1 MSIRMDCNYN
11 PFEWTSISLH
21 SLIHTKVE
29 QNHISKTLEHLLIG
43 VIIIAAMIFASTYL
57 IPVSWAF
64 LFACLLY
71 PVCYYL
77 ESKGLNRTITSIV
90 VTLGF
95 CVAMFFILY
104 FLITQALA
112 IIKTNDNVVHK
123 IKDGIEST
131 LINIQDK
138 SGFSFYEPHT
148 LKESLSNV
156 FKNGIGVIS
165 NQISSVGANIITLAL
180 TPVFLFFLLNLRGQI
195 KEFLFKNYK
204 GSDFETAQVFVT
216 KSLTA
221 VKNYLWGTMILTF
234 VTAIMTYIILMLFG
248 IKSAI
253 FFSIFLAVLNI
264 IPYVGNLVAYIG
276 ILSFVWITKDSNALV
291 IYVGLSLYFS
301 NMIQENILRPKLVG
315 DKMEINAFLVL
326 SSVMIG
332 AIIWGVS
339 GMVLFVPFL
348 GIAKALVESNPE
360 WEKYAIL
367 FASEETDPNIRLKI
381 FTRTI
386 FQKKAKTIQPNET
399 IL

>member
-1 MSIRMDCNYN
+1 M
-11 PFEWTSISLH
+11 
-21 SLIHTKVE
+21 E
-29 QNHISKTLEHLLIG
+29 QIKNSNLLQNLLIG
-43 VIIIAAMIFASTYL
+43 VIIVATMIFASPYL

-71 PVCYYL
+71 PVCSYL
-77 ESKGLNRTITSIV
+77 EGKGLNRTITSIV
-90 VTLGF
+90 VTFGF
-95 CVAMFFILY
+95 CIVMFFILY

-112 IIKTNDNVVHK
+112 IIKTNDNVLHK

-131 LINIQDK
+131 VINFQNK
-138 SGFSFYEPHT
+138 TGLSFYEPHS
-148 LKESLSNV
+148 LKETLTNV

-165 NQISSVGANIITLAL
+165 SQLSMVGANLITIAL

-195 KEFLFKNYK
+195 KEFLIKNYK
-204 GSDFETAQVFVT
+204 GTDFETAQTFVT

-234 VTAIMTYIILMLFG
+234 VTAVMTYIILMVFG

-253 FFSIFLAVLNI
+253 FFSVFLAVLNI
-264 IPYVGNLVAYIG
+264 IPYVGNLIAYIA
-276 ILSFVWITKDSNALV
+276 ILSFVWITKESNSLVVYVALS
-291 IYVGLSLYFS
+291 IYFS

-326 SSVMIG
+326 SSVMVG
-332 AIIWGVS
+332 ALIWGVS

-348 GIAKALVESNPE
+348 GIAKALVESNPA

-367 FASEETDPNIRLKI
+367 FASEEHDPNTRLRS
-381 FTRTI
+381 FTKTI
-386 FQKKAKTIQPNET
+386 FNKKPSTEEKENM
-399 IL
+399 